1 MCSKYTPQ
9 YDIAVINA
17 DVHAHPFAR
26 LENEWQR
33 CFWWVKVAYFS
44 KIFKKKKKTFS
55 RSSCFLT
62 RQIYDT
68 KKTDKHISWNTSV
81 RGLSNL
87 LDLCS
92 FLKFIPRVKGVLQN
106 SDSFL
111 PSFNCDNSSP
121 YNVKNKCKLW
131 WTVMIWP
138 FILQH
143 TVPMYLKSNNRCIWD
158 RISVVASF

>member
-1 MCSKYTPQ
+1 MLQVYTTVWHCGDQCGCTRPS
-9 YDIAVINA
+9 
-17 DVHAHPFAR
+17 
-26 LENEWQR
+26 L
-33 CFWWVKVAYFS
+33 CKVRERMTKMFLMSNSCLFFKSIKKNFFS
-44 KIFKKKKKTFS
+44 LK
-55 RSSCFLT
+55 CFLT

-158 RISVVASF
+158 WISVVTAF